1 MKNIAQMFEGP
12 AHNLVWKNRYNEII
26 DEVYNGYLVHTI
38 SGVENG
44 FDKIKGYLD
53 KCLVEF
59 DGEYE
64 HFNNPSFQYG
74 YRPHTQ
80 EEFNNKI
87 KTDDVFA
94 KKWGVK
100 ITERELSFKERQN
113 YGIDI
118 LGYESLLDYGHSQND
133 DDIILELLNE
143 WNVPTKV
150 ITLEYKNEIVEYY
163 E

>member
-1 MKNIAQMFEGP
+1 MENKKNIAQMFEGP

-26 DEVYNGYLVHTI
+26 DEVYDKYDELFDSYYPAFSAPYPKRLTKEELVQEIKNGG
-38 SGVENG
+38 GVLKE
-44 FDKIKGYLD
+44 FQLD
-53 KCLVEF
+53 
-59 DGEYE
+59 
-64 HFNNPSFQYG
+64 
-74 YRPHTQ
+74 
-80 EEFNNKI
+80 I
-87 KTDDVFA
+87 
-94 KKWGVK
+94 K
-100 ITERELSFKERQN
+100 ITERELSFDERKK

-133 DDIILELLNE
+133 DDIILELLTE

>member
-26 DEVYNGYLVHTI
+26 NEAYMNYSKEHFKGWEVGM
-38 SGVENG
+38 
-44 FDKIKGYLD
+44 
-53 KCLVEF
+53 
-59 DGEYE
+59 EYE
-64 HFNNPSFQYG
+64 SK
-74 YRPHTQ
+74 
-80 EEFNNKI
+80 ESFNNKI
-87 KTDDVFA
+87 KTDDGFA

-100 ITERELSFKERQN
+100 ITERELSFDERQN
-113 YGIDI
+113 YGIDV

-150 ITLEYKNEIVEYY
+150 ITLDYNSEIVEYY